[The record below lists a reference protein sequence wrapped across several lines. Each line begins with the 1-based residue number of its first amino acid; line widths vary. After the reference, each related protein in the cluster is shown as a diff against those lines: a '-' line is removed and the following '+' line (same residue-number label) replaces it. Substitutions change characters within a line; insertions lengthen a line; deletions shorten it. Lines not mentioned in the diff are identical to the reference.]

1 MTVPQAAPP
10 LSRARSRPTW
20 EIAQLFPN
28 QGDWSEEEYL
38 ALGTNRLVEYVD
50 GRLEFPPMPKTS
62 HQIITLFLLRAL
74 LAFAEPRGLGLAL
87 QAGVRVRLWKGRIR
101 EPDVVFMLADNRAR
115 CGEDC
120 WDRADLV
127 MEVVSPD
134 DPGRDLEVKRVECAR
149 AGIPEYWV
157 VEPLAKRITV
167 LKLRGKRYSVH
178 GEFGKGEKAT
188 STLLPGFSVEVTA
201 ALKTE

>member
-1 MTVPQAAPP
+1 
-10 LSRARSRPTW
+10 
-20 EIAQLFPN
+20 
-28 QGDWSEEEYL
+28 
-38 ALGTNRLVEYVD
+38 
-50 GRLEFPPMPKTS
+50 MPKTS
-62 HQIITLFLLRAL
+62 HQLITAFLLRAMW
-74 LAFAEPRGLGLAL
+74 AFVEPRGLGLAL

-134 DPGRDLEVKRVECAR
+134 DPDRDLEVKRVEYAR

-167 LKLRGKRYSVH
+167 LKLRGKRYAVH

-188 STLLPGFSVEVTA
+188 SALLPGFSVDVSA